1 MDKNLNMTGQD
12 RLDALLF
19 DIADEE
25 DMKVDYAAMLDT
37 VYKKAA
43 ARKKRTAFVKY
54 GSMAA
59 AAAIALAVG
68 GLWFAMNGTAA
79 NTNEA
84 APQAPEFMCGVDSGT
99 ADCNGLEAAFPMDA
113 PEPDATDAPAEGAG
127 DMNDT
132 AAGDEELRSTVMAPG
147 LADECGL
154 RWIAK
159 DITLPDINFGAYYD
173 VTKDYADG
181 FECIVYGCTQADA
194 EGYMAKIAA
203 MYGAKAED
211 GGMSIT
217 IDGGITV
224 TLALERDVL
233 NISARLNKNN
243 AKETPYRVS
252 FLLTKAGRK
261 LRLSIYYRMACRGPV
276 SKEEKYRGSKEKV
289 LYHNT
294 DLLSQREAAYR
305 SCVLHRGD
313 GRYRAV

>member
-1 MDKNLNMTGQD
+1 MDNNLNMIGQD

-19 DIADEE
+19 DIADEA
-25 DMKVDYAAMLDT
+25 DDGVDYAAMLDT

-59 AAAIALAVG
+59 
-68 GLWFAMNGTAA
+68 TAA

-99 ADCNGLEAAFPMDA
+99 ADCSGLEAAFPMDA
-113 PEPDATDAPAEGAG
+113 PEPAATDAPAEGAG
-127 DMNDT
+127 DMSDM
-132 AAGDEELRSTVMAPG
+132 AAGDGELRSTVMAPG

-173 VTKDYADG
+173 VTKDDADG
-181 FECIVYGCTQADA
+181 FECIVYGCTEADA
-194 EGYMAKIAA
+194 ESYMATIAA

-233 NISARLNKNN
+233 NISAR
-243 AKETPYRVS
+243 
-252 FLLTKAGRK
+252 G
-261 LRLSIYYRMACRGPV
+261 
-276 SKEEKYRGSKEKV
+276 
-289 LYHNT
+289 
-294 DLLSQREAAYR
+294 
-305 SCVLHRGD
+305 
-313 GRYRAV
+313 

>member
-1 MDKNLNMTGQD
+1 MDNNLNMTGQD

-99 ADCNGLEAAFPMDA
+99 ADCSGLEAAFPMDA
-113 PEPDATDAPAEGAG
+113 PKPAATDAPAEGAG

-132 AAGDEELRSTVMAPG
+132 AAGDEEQRSTVMAPG

-159 DITLPDINFGAYYD
+159 DITLP
-173 VTKDYADG
+173 
-181 FECIVYGCTQADA
+181 
-194 EGYMAKIAA
+194 GYKFR
-203 MYGAKAED
+203 
-211 GGMSIT
+211 SI
-217 IDGGITV
+217 
-224 TLALERDVL
+224 L
-233 NISARLNKNN
+233 
-243 AKETPYRVS
+243 
-252 FLLTKAGRK
+252 
-261 LRLSIYYRMACRGPV
+261 
-276 SKEEKYRGSKEKV
+276 
-289 LYHNT
+289 
-294 DLLSQREAAYR
+294 
-305 SCVLHRGD
+305 
-313 GRYRAV
+313 

>member
-1 MDKNLNMTGQD
+1 MDNNLNMTGQD

-59 AAAIALAVG
+59 AAAIAVAAG
-68 GLWFAMNGTAA
+68 GLWLAMNGTAA
-79 NTNEA
+79 KMNEA
-84 APQAPEFMCGVDSGT
+84 APQAPELMCGT
-99 ADCNGLEAAFPMDA
+99 ADCSGLEAAFPMDA

-127 DMNDT
+127 DLSDT
-132 AAGDEELRSTVMAPG
+132 AAGDGELRSTVMAPG

-173 VTKDYADG
+173 VTKDDADG
-181 FECIVYGCTQADA
+181 FECIVYGCTLADA
-194 EGYMAKIAA
+194 ESYMAEIAA

-217 IDGGITV
+217 IDGGVTV

-233 NISARLNKNN
+233 NISAR
-243 AKETPYRVS
+243 
-252 FLLTKAGRK
+252 G
-261 LRLSIYYRMACRGPV
+261 
-276 SKEEKYRGSKEKV
+276 
-289 LYHNT
+289 
-294 DLLSQREAAYR
+294 
-305 SCVLHRGD
+305 
-313 GRYRAV
+313 

>member
-84 APQAPEFMCGVDSGT
+84 APQAPEFMCGT
-99 ADCNGLEAAFPMDA
+99 ADCSGLEAAFPMDA
-113 PEPDATDAPAEGAG
+113 PKTAATDAPAEGAG

-132 AAGDEELRSTVMAPG
+132 AAGDEEQRSTVMAPG

-173 VTKDYADG
+173 VTKDDADG
-181 FECIVYGCTQADA
+181 FECIVYGCTEADV
-194 EGYMAKIAA
+194 ESYMATIAA
-203 MYGAKAED
+203 MHGAKAD
-211 GGMSIT
+211 GMTIT
-217 IDGGITV
+217 LDGGITV

-233 NISARLNKNN
+233 NISAR
-243 AKETPYRVS
+243 
-252 FLLTKAGRK
+252 G
-261 LRLSIYYRMACRGPV
+261 
-276 SKEEKYRGSKEKV
+276 
-289 LYHNT
+289 
-294 DLLSQREAAYR
+294 
-305 SCVLHRGD
+305 
-313 GRYRAV
+313 

>member
-1 MDKNLNMTGQD
+1 MDNNLNMTGQD

-25 DMKVDYAAMLDT
+25 NMKVDYAAMLDT

-68 GLWFAMNGTAA
+68 GLWFAMNGTA
-79 NTNEA
+79 
-84 APQAPEFMCGVDSGT
+84 
-99 ADCNGLEAAFPMDA
+99 DCSGLEAAFPMDA
-113 PEPDATDAPAEGAG
+113 PKSAATDAPAEGAG

-173 VTKDYADG
+173 VTKDDADG
-181 FECIVYGCTQADA
+181 FECIVYGCTEADA
-194 EGYMAKIAA
+194 ESYMATIAA
-203 MYGAKAED
+203 MHGAKAD
-211 GGMSIT
+211 GMTIT
-217 IDGGITV
+217 LDGGITV

-233 NISARLNKNN
+233 NISAR
-243 AKETPYRVS
+243 
-252 FLLTKAGRK
+252 G
-261 LRLSIYYRMACRGPV
+261 
-276 SKEEKYRGSKEKV
+276 
-289 LYHNT
+289 
-294 DLLSQREAAYR
+294 
-305 SCVLHRGD
+305 
-313 GRYRAV
+313 

>member
-1 MDKNLNMTGQD
+1 MDNNLNMTGQD

-68 GLWFAMNGTAA
+68 GLWFAMNGTA
-79 NTNEA
+79 
-84 APQAPEFMCGVDSGT
+84 
-99 ADCNGLEAAFPMDA
+99 DCSGLEAAFPMDA
-113 PEPDATDAPAEGAG
+113 PKTAATDAPAEGAG
-127 DMNDT
+127 DMSDT
-132 AAGDEELRSTVMAPG
+132 AAGGDGELRSTVMAPG

-173 VTKDYADG
+173 VTKDDADG
-181 FECIVYGCTQADA
+181 FECIVYGCTEADA
-194 EGYMAKIAA
+194 ESYMATIAA

-217 IDGGITV
+217 IDGGVTV

-233 NISARLNKNN
+233 NISAR
-243 AKETPYRVS
+243 
-252 FLLTKAGRK
+252 G
-261 LRLSIYYRMACRGPV
+261 
-276 SKEEKYRGSKEKV
+276 
-289 LYHNT
+289 
-294 DLLSQREAAYR
+294 
-305 SCVLHRGD
+305 
-313 GRYRAV
+313 

>member
-68 GLWFAMNGTAA
+68 GLWFAMNG
-79 NTNEA
+79 A

-99 ADCNGLEAAFPMDA
+99 ADCSGLEAAFPMDA
-113 PEPDATDAPAEGAG
+113 PKLAATDAPAEGAG

-132 AAGDEELRSTVMAPG
+132 AAGDEEQRSTVMAPG

-173 VTKDYADG
+173 VTKDDADG
-181 FECIVYGCTQADA
+181 FECIVYGCTEADV
-194 EGYMAKIAA
+194 ESYMATIAA
-203 MYGAKAED
+203 MHGAKAD
-211 GGMSIT
+211 GMTIT
-217 IDGGITV
+217 LDGGITV

-233 NISARLNKNN
+233 NISAR
-243 AKETPYRVS
+243 
-252 FLLTKAGRK
+252 G
-261 LRLSIYYRMACRGPV
+261 
-276 SKEEKYRGSKEKV
+276 
-289 LYHNT
+289 
-294 DLLSQREAAYR
+294 
-305 SCVLHRGD
+305 
-313 GRYRAV
+313 

>member
-59 AAAIALAVG
+59 AAAIALAAG
-68 GLWFAMNGTAA
+68 GLWLAMNGTAA
-79 NTNEA
+79 KMNEA
-84 APQAPEFMCGVDSGT
+84 APQAPEFMCGT

-127 DMNDT
+127 DMSDT
-132 AAGDEELRSTVMAPG
+132 AAGDGELRSTVMAPG

-173 VTKDYADG
+173 VTKDDADG

-194 EGYMAKIAA
+194 ESYMAEIAA
-203 MYGAKAED
+203 MYGAKAD
-211 GGMSIT
+211 GMSIM

-224 TLALERDVL
+224 TLAPEGDALS
-233 NISARLNKNN
+233 ISAR
-243 AKETPYRVS
+243 
-252 FLLTKAGRK
+252 G
-261 LRLSIYYRMACRGPV
+261 
-276 SKEEKYRGSKEKV
+276 
-289 LYHNT
+289 
-294 DLLSQREAAYR
+294 
-305 SCVLHRGD
+305 
-313 GRYRAV
+313 

>member
-1 MDKNLNMTGQD
+1 MDKNLNMTGQN

-25 DMKVDYAAMLDT
+25 NMKVDYAAMLDT

-84 APQAPEFMCGVDSGT
+84 APQAPEFMCGVDSST
-99 ADCNGLEAAFPMDA
+99 ADCSGLEAAFPMDA
-113 PEPDATDAPAEGAG
+113 PKPAATDAPAEGAG
-127 DMNDT
+127 DMSDT
-132 AAGDEELRSTVMAPG
+132 AAGGDGELRSTVMAPG

-173 VTKDYADG
+173 VTKDDADG
-181 FECIVYGCTQADA
+181 FECIVYGCTEADV
-194 EGYMAKIAA
+194 ESYMATIAT
-203 MYGAKAED
+203 MYGTKAD
-211 GGMSIT
+211 GMTIT
-217 IDGGITV
+217 LDGGITV
-224 TLALERDVL
+224 TLALEGDVL
-233 NISARLNKNN
+233 NISAR
-243 AKETPYRVS
+243 
-252 FLLTKAGRK
+252 G
-261 LRLSIYYRMACRGPV
+261 
-276 SKEEKYRGSKEKV
+276 
-289 LYHNT
+289 
-294 DLLSQREAAYR
+294 
-305 SCVLHRGD
+305 
-313 GRYRAV
+313 

>member
-1 MDKNLNMTGQD
+1 MDNNLNMTGQD

-25 DMKVDYAAMLDT
+25 NMKVDYAAMLDT

-99 ADCNGLEAAFPMDA
+99 ADCSGLEAAFPMDA
-113 PEPDATDAPAEGAG
+113 PKPAATDAPAEGAG
-127 DMNDT
+127 DMSDT
-132 AAGDEELRSTVMAPG
+132 AAGGDGELRSTVMAPG

-173 VTKDYADG
+173 VTKDDADG
-181 FECIVYGCTQADA
+181 FECIVYGCTEADA
-194 EGYMAKIAA
+194 ESYMATIVA
-203 MYGAKAED
+203 MHGAKAD
-211 GGMSIT
+211 GMTIT
-217 IDGGITV
+217 LDGGITV

-233 NISARLNKNN
+233 NISAR
-243 AKETPYRVS
+243 
-252 FLLTKAGRK
+252 G
-261 LRLSIYYRMACRGPV
+261 
-276 SKEEKYRGSKEKV
+276 
-289 LYHNT
+289 
-294 DLLSQREAAYR
+294 
-305 SCVLHRGD
+305 
-313 GRYRAV
+313 

>member
-1 MDKNLNMTGQD
+1 MDNNLNMTGQD

-25 DMKVDYAAMLDT
+25 DMKVDYVAMLDT

-99 ADCNGLEAAFPMDA
+99 ADCSGLEAAFPMDA
-113 PEPDATDAPAEGAG
+113 PKPAATDAPAEGAG
-127 DMNDT
+127 DMSDT
-132 AAGDEELRSTVMAPG
+132 AAGGDGELRSTVMAPG

-173 VTKDYADG
+173 VTKDDADG
-181 FECIVYGCTQADA
+181 FECIVYGCTEADA
-194 EGYMAKIAA
+194 ESYMATIAA
-203 MYGAKAED
+203 MHGAKAD
-211 GGMSIT
+211 GMTIT
-217 IDGGITV
+217 LDGGITV

-233 NISARLNKNN
+233 NISAR
-243 AKETPYRVS
+243 
-252 FLLTKAGRK
+252 G
-261 LRLSIYYRMACRGPV
+261 
-276 SKEEKYRGSKEKV
+276 
-289 LYHNT
+289 
-294 DLLSQREAAYR
+294 
-305 SCVLHRGD
+305 
-313 GRYRAV
+313 

>member
-1 MDKNLNMTGQD
+1 
-12 RLDALLF
+12 
-19 DIADEE
+19 
-25 DMKVDYAAMLDT
+25 
-37 VYKKAA
+37 
-43 ARKKRTAFVKY
+43 
-54 GSMAA
+54 
-59 AAAIALAVG
+59 
-68 GLWFAMNGTAA
+68 MNGTAA

-233 NISARLNKNN
+233 NISAR
-243 AKETPYRVS
+243 
-252 FLLTKAGRK
+252 G
-261 LRLSIYYRMACRGPV
+261 
-276 SKEEKYRGSKEKV
+276 
-289 LYHNT
+289 
-294 DLLSQREAAYR
+294 
-305 SCVLHRGD
+305 
-313 GRYRAV
+313 

>member
-1 MDKNLNMTGQD
+1 MDNNLNMTGQD

-99 ADCNGLEAAFPMDA
+99 ADCSGMEAAFPMDA
-113 PEPDATDAPAEGAG
+113 PKPAATDAPAEGAG
-127 DMNDT
+127 DMSDT
-132 AAGDEELRSTVMAPG
+132 AAGGDGELRSTVMAPG

-173 VTKDYADG
+173 VTKDDADG
-181 FECIVYGCTQADA
+181 FECIVYGCTEADA
-194 EGYMAKIAA
+194 ESYMATIAA
-203 MYGAKAED
+203 MHGAKAD
-211 GGMSIT
+211 GMTIT
-217 IDGGITV
+217 LDGGITV

-233 NISARLNKNN
+233 NISAR
-243 AKETPYRVS
+243 
-252 FLLTKAGRK
+252 G
-261 LRLSIYYRMACRGPV
+261 
-276 SKEEKYRGSKEKV
+276 
-289 LYHNT
+289 
-294 DLLSQREAAYR
+294 
-305 SCVLHRGD
+305 
-313 GRYRAV
+313 

>member
-68 GLWFAMNGTAA
+68 GLWLAMNGTA
-79 NTNEA
+79 
-84 APQAPEFMCGVDSGT
+84 
-99 ADCNGLEAAFPMDA
+99 DCSGLEAAFPMDA
-113 PEPDATDAPAEGAG
+113 PKPAATDAPAEGAG
-127 DMNDT
+127 DMSDT
-132 AAGDEELRSTVMAPG
+132 AAGDGELRSTVMAPG

-173 VTKDYADG
+173 VTKDDADG

-203 MYGAKAED
+203 MYGANAED

-217 IDGGITV
+217 IDGGVTV

-233 NISARLNKNN
+233 NISAR
-243 AKETPYRVS
+243 
-252 FLLTKAGRK
+252 G
-261 LRLSIYYRMACRGPV
+261 
-276 SKEEKYRGSKEKV
+276 
-289 LYHNT
+289 
-294 DLLSQREAAYR
+294 
-305 SCVLHRGD
+305 
-313 GRYRAV
+313 

>member
-68 GLWFAMNGTAA
+68 GLWFAMN
-79 NTNEA
+79 
-84 APQAPEFMCGVDSGT
+84 GT

-173 VTKDYADG
+173 VTKDDADG
-181 FECIVYGCTQADA
+181 FECIVYGCMQADA
-194 EGYMAKIAA
+194 ESYMAEIAA
-203 MYGAKAED
+203 MYGANAED

-233 NISARLNKNN
+233 NISAR
-243 AKETPYRVS
+243 
-252 FLLTKAGRK
+252 G
-261 LRLSIYYRMACRGPV
+261 
-276 SKEEKYRGSKEKV
+276 
-289 LYHNT
+289 
-294 DLLSQREAAYR
+294 
-305 SCVLHRGD
+305 
-313 GRYRAV
+313 

>member
-1 MDKNLNMTGQD
+1 MDNNLNMTGQD

-59 AAAIALAVG
+59 AAAIALAAG
-68 GLWFAMNGTAA
+68 GLWLAMNGTAA
-79 NTNEA
+79 KMNEA
-84 APQAPEFMCGVDSGT
+84 APQAPELMCGT
-99 ADCNGLEAAFPMDA
+99 ADCSGLEAAFPMDA

-127 DMNDT
+127 DLSDT
-132 AAGDEELRSTVMAPG
+132 AAGDGELRSTVMAPG

-173 VTKDYADG
+173 VTKDDADG

-194 EGYMAKIAA
+194 ESYMAEIAA

-217 IDGGITV
+217 IDGGVTV

-233 NISARLNKNN
+233 NISAR
-243 AKETPYRVS
+243 
-252 FLLTKAGRK
+252 G
-261 LRLSIYYRMACRGPV
+261 
-276 SKEEKYRGSKEKV
+276 
-289 LYHNT
+289 
-294 DLLSQREAAYR
+294 
-305 SCVLHRGD
+305 
-313 GRYRAV
+313 

>member
-84 APQAPEFMCGVDSGT
+84 APQAPEFMCGT
-99 ADCNGLEAAFPMDA
+99 ADCSGLEAAFPMDA
-113 PEPDATDAPAEGAG
+113 PKPAATDAPAEGAG
-127 DMNDT
+127 DMSDT
-132 AAGDEELRSTVMAPG
+132 AAGGDGELRSTVMAPG

-173 VTKDYADG
+173 VTKDDADG
-181 FECIVYGCTQADA
+181 FECIVYGCTEADA
-194 EGYMAKIAA
+194 ESYMATIAA

-233 NISARLNKNN
+233 NISAR
-243 AKETPYRVS
+243 
-252 FLLTKAGRK
+252 G
-261 LRLSIYYRMACRGPV
+261 
-276 SKEEKYRGSKEKV
+276 
-289 LYHNT
+289 
-294 DLLSQREAAYR
+294 
-305 SCVLHRGD
+305 
-313 GRYRAV
+313 

>member
-1 MDKNLNMTGQD
+1 M
-12 RLDALLF
+12 
-19 DIADEE
+19 
-25 DMKVDYAAMLDT
+25 
-37 VYKKAA
+37 
-43 ARKKRTAFVKY
+43 
-54 GSMAA
+54 
-59 AAAIALAVG
+59 AVG

-99 ADCNGLEAAFPMDA
+99 ADCSGLEAAFPMDA
-113 PEPDATDAPAEGAG
+113 PKPAATDAPAEGAG
-127 DMNDT
+127 DMSDT
-132 AAGDEELRSTVMAPG
+132 AADGDGELRSTVMAPG

-173 VTKDYADG
+173 VTKDDADG

-194 EGYMAKIAA
+194 EGYMAEIAA

-233 NISARLNKNN
+233 NISAR
-243 AKETPYRVS
+243 
-252 FLLTKAGRK
+252 G
-261 LRLSIYYRMACRGPV
+261 
-276 SKEEKYRGSKEKV
+276 
-289 LYHNT
+289 
-294 DLLSQREAAYR
+294 
-305 SCVLHRGD
+305 
-313 GRYRAV
+313 

>member
-1 MDKNLNMTGQD
+1 MDNNLNMTGQD

-25 DMKVDYAAMLDT
+25 NMKVDYAAMLDT

-59 AAAIALAVG
+59 AAAIALAAG
-68 GLWFAMNGTAA
+68 GLWLAMNGTAA

-84 APQAPEFMCGVDSGT
+84 APQAPEFMCGT
-99 ADCNGLEAAFPMDA
+99 ADCSGLEAAFPMDA

-132 AAGDEELRSTVMAPG
+132 AAGDGELRSTVMVPG

-173 VTKDYADG
+173 VTKDDADG

-194 EGYMAKIAA
+194 ESYMTEIAA

-217 IDGGITV
+217 IDSGITV

-233 NISARLNKNN
+233 NISAR
-243 AKETPYRVS
+243 
-252 FLLTKAGRK
+252 G
-261 LRLSIYYRMACRGPV
+261 
-276 SKEEKYRGSKEKV
+276 
-289 LYHNT
+289 
-294 DLLSQREAAYR
+294 
-305 SCVLHRGD
+305 
-313 GRYRAV
+313 

>member
-59 AAAIALAVG
+59 AAAIALAAG
-68 GLWFAMNGTAA
+68 GLWLAMNGTAA
-79 NTNEA
+79 KMNEA
-84 APQAPEFMCGVDSGT
+84 APQAPEFMCGT

-113 PEPDATDAPAEGAG
+113 PEPAATDAPAEGAG

-132 AAGDEELRSTVMAPG
+132 AAGDGELRSTVMAPG

-173 VTKDYADG
+173 VTKDDADG

-194 EGYMAKIAA
+194 ESYMAEIAA
-203 MYGAKAED
+203 MYGAKAD
-211 GGMSIT
+211 GMTIT

-224 TLALERDVL
+224 TLEPEGDVL
-233 NISARLNKNN
+233 SISAR
-243 AKETPYRVS
+243 
-252 FLLTKAGRK
+252 G
-261 LRLSIYYRMACRGPV
+261 
-276 SKEEKYRGSKEKV
+276 
-289 LYHNT
+289 
-294 DLLSQREAAYR
+294 
-305 SCVLHRGD
+305 
-313 GRYRAV
+313 

>member
-1 MDKNLNMTGQD
+1 MDNNLNMTGQD

-99 ADCNGLEAAFPMDA
+99 ADCSGLEAAFPMDA
-113 PEPDATDAPAEGAG
+113 PKPAATDAPAEGAG
-127 DMNDT
+127 DMSDT
-132 AAGDEELRSTVMAPG
+132 AAGGDGELRSTVMAPG

-173 VTKDYADG
+173 VTKDDADG
-181 FECIVYGCTQADA
+181 FECIVYGCTEADV
-194 EGYMAKIAA
+194 ESYMATIAT
-203 MYGAKAED
+203 MYGTKAD
-211 GGMSIT
+211 GMTIT
-217 IDGGITV
+217 LDGGITV

-233 NISARLNKNN
+233 NISAR
-243 AKETPYRVS
+243 
-252 FLLTKAGRK
+252 G
-261 LRLSIYYRMACRGPV
+261 
-276 SKEEKYRGSKEKV
+276 
-289 LYHNT
+289 
-294 DLLSQREAAYR
+294 
-305 SCVLHRGD
+305 
-313 GRYRAV
+313 

>member
-1 MDKNLNMTGQD
+1 MDNNLNMTGQD

-19 DIADEE
+19 DIADDE

-99 ADCNGLEAAFPMDA
+99 ADCSGLEAAFPMDA
-113 PEPDATDAPAEGAG
+113 PEPAATDAPAEGAG

-132 AAGDEELRSTVMAPG
+132 AAGGDGELRSTVMAPG

-154 RWIAK
+154 SWIAK

-173 VTKDYADG
+173 VTKDDADG
-181 FECIVYGCTQADA
+181 FECIVYGCTEADV
-194 EGYMAKIAA
+194 ESYMATIAA
-203 MYGAKAED
+203 MHGAKAD
-211 GGMSIT
+211 GMTIT
-217 IDGGITV
+217 LDGGITV

-233 NISARLNKNN
+233 NISAR
-243 AKETPYRVS
+243 
-252 FLLTKAGRK
+252 G
-261 LRLSIYYRMACRGPV
+261 
-276 SKEEKYRGSKEKV
+276 
-289 LYHNT
+289 
-294 DLLSQREAAYR
+294 
-305 SCVLHRGD
+305 
-313 GRYRAV
+313 